1 MSVRIV
7 RTGVFILALIL
18 VGASFVQAAPSSSVQ
33 VKFKF
38 IVAGKMLEPGT
49 YGVEV
54 ADGGKVVL
62 TSDKGGTVELSQ
74 IRDLGHKKVSR
85 TELVFEEMGSLMYLS
100 EVWTPDKAGVKV
112 GGADG
117 AERRVTVA
125 AKTDK

>member
-1 MSVRIV
+1 MSVRTV

-18 VGASFVQAAPSSSVQ
+18 VGASFGQAAPATSVQ

-54 ADGGKVVL
+54 GDGGKVVL
-62 TSDKGGTVELSQ
+62 TSEKGAAVELAQ
-74 IRDLGHKKVSR
+74 VRDLGHKKVSK

-100 EVWTPDKAGVKV
+100 EVWTPDKDGVKV

-117 AERRVTVA
+117 AERRVTVS
-125 AKTDK
+125 AKTGK

>member
-1 MSVRIV
+1 MSARIV
-7 RTGVFILALIL
+7 RTGVFVLALIL
-18 VGASFVQAAPSSSVQ
+18 VGASFGQAAPAASVQ

-62 TSDKGGTVELSQ
+62 TSEKGGTVELAQ
-74 IRDLGHKKVSR
+74 VRNLGHKKV
-85 TELVFEEMGSLMYLS
+85 TKTALVFEEMGSLMYLS
-100 EVWTPDKAGVKV
+100 EVWTPEKDGVKV

-125 AKTDK
+125 AKTEK